1 MQTDSRYKNDPFMKH
16 DRGERKEMKEIKAKI
31 ESGAYGDVDH
41 LDFAYHKVSKEDK
54 KQKQFDVK
62 IGDLLS
68 NFKKLREDKT
78 GNGSLK
84 DENQTTKSKSP
95 YFPKKDNVSP
105 ISISSNS
112 NTATGSSSS
121 GTGTSTSGN
130 GTSSTSYTT
139 PSKSVVATTTLAS

>member
-1 MQTDSRYKNDPFMKH
+1 MQTDSKYKNDPFIKH

-68 NFKKLREDKT
+68 NFKKLREDKS
-78 GNGSLK
+78 GNGSIK
-84 DENQTTKSKSP
+84 DENQTTK
-95 YFPKKDNVSP
+95 
-105 ISISSNS
+105 
-112 NTATGSSSS
+112 
-121 GTGTSTSGN
+121 
-130 GTSSTSYTT
+130 
-139 PSKSVVATTTLAS
+139 